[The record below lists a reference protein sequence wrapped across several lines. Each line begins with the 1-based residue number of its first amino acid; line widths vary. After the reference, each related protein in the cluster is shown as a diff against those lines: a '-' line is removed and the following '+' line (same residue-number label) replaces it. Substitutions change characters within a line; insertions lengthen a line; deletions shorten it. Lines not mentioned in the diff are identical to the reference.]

1 MTTSAKLFVRQK
13 LLKASGRTV
22 KSAKLGRRIK
32 EIKIGWKWKMM
43 NHYNGVNYAIND
55 ANISAHVEHSMHMP
69 HDHTLTSHMHSMSFH
84 FGYNETVLFSFWI
97 TSSPIELIMACFLTI
112 FMCFIMESIR
122 WFRGIRPPH
131 NVDLHMEQSAV
142 VSIKFAPHITTAMC
156 KDTILHA
163 VQLIVSYVLMLL
175 FMTFNIWI
183 CSATVFGEQFYKA
196 ISLNLSEEAT
206 EHFAEYLMLGPQAL
220 TTSKYLQSLSQRR
233 ITSCFWFGVNDMA
246 TIIISL

>member
-1 MTTSAKLFVRQK
+1 MLFKNLVTVQSSLVANCREWLEGENIGIIWSSISRAFV
-13 LLKASGRTV
+13 LLHFISSSR
-22 KSAKLGRRIK
+22 
-32 EIKIGWKWKMM
+32 KMM

-183 CSATVFGEQFYKA
+183 CSATVFGEVLARLF
-196 ISLNLSEEAT
+196 
-206 EHFAEYLMLGPQAL
+206 FAVAYSGNQIGKR
-220 TTSKYLQSLSQRR
+220 SRVDVG
-233 ITSCFWFGVNDMA
+233 CCN
-246 TIIISL
+246 